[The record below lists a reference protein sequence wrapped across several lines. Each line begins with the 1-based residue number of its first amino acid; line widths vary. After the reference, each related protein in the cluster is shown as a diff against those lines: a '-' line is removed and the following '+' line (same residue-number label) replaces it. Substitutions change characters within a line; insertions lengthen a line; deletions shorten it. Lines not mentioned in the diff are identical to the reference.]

1 MSDHAAFSS
10 AEDPTLQIAARRS
23 CARQW
28 RSFID
33 ALAHALPEVVGDEVA
48 LDVLGRVGQSV
59 AAANP
64 VPACSSLPD
73 LETAMNR
80 SMDALDWGHV
90 EVSEAGRRIEL
101 MVTGYPHLPSVH
113 GQAVFAATLEAVLN
127 QWMGAQGSRR
137 DLAVRL
143 RASGPGRYPPLIYHF
158 ERSEGD

>member
-1 MSDHAAFSS
+1 MSDPAVFSS

-28 RSFID
+28 RSFIE
-33 ALAHALPEVVGDEVA
+33 ALAHALPEVVGDEIA
-48 LDVLGRVGQSV
+48 LDVIERVGKSV

-64 VPACSSLPD
+64 VPACSSLPE
-73 LETAMNR
+73 LQTAMNK

-90 EVSEAGRRIEL
+90 VVSEAGRRIEL
-101 MVTGYPHLPSVH
+101 MVSGYPHLPSVH
-113 GQAVFAATLEAVLN
+113 GQAVFAAALEAVLN
-127 QWMGAQGSRR
+127 QWMSVQGSRR

-143 RASGPGRYPPLIYHF
+143 RASGAGRYPPLLYHF